1 MYLLIHVQGV
11 NRMLL
16 HWLKQWDHV
25 VFGKDL
31 PLVKDKQKVKVKDT
45 GNNKWKKFQPE
56 VSSELDEFKRPVQKV
71 LYQYPFEK
79 KKGGGGDHEEKIL

>member
-1 MYLLIHVQGV
+1 MRYSHVLIHVQGV

-31 PLVKDKQKVKVKDT
+31 PLVKDKHKAKAKDT
-45 GNNKWKKFQPE
+45 GNQKWKKFQPE
-56 VSSELDEFKRPVQKV
+56 VSSELYELKRPVKKL
-71 LYQYPFEK
+71 LYKNPCWK
-79 KKGGGGDHEEKIL
+79 KKKKKE